1 MAAVTVTLSVRAKWW
16 MRPALWLAYFALAFR
31 LIRDAKS
38 TEQFGGLITADERVA
53 KWLTDYAFII
63 EARSPDGR

>member
-1 MAAVTVTLSVRAKWW
+1 MAQLQVTLVVRPKWW

-38 TEQFGGLITADERVA
+38 TEHYGGLITADERVA
-53 KWLTDYAFII
+53 KWLTDYAFRF
-63 EARSPDGR
+63 EVR